1 MSATNLF
8 MDGIIAIPI
17 CILYLLF
24 IYRVLDVLTENIKAE
39 ERIKKYI
46 VMSFV
51 ISIVTIL
58 IAVYVF
64 GNKKIKNRSV
74 KFGLIIGAIFLII
87 NSLYNNWNNLQQD
100 AKLFI
105 FGGLFI
111 FGISLTYFR

>member
-24 IYRVLDVLTENIKAE
+24 IYRVLDILTENIKAE

-46 VMSFV
+46 SISFV
-51 ISIVTIL
+51 IGIVTIL
-58 IAVYVF
+58 IAIYVF

-74 KFGLIIGAIFLII
+74 KFGLIVGALFLIT
-87 NSLYNNWNNLQQD
+87 NSLYNNWDNLQQD
-100 AKLFI
+100 TKLFI
-105 FGGLFI
+105 FGGLFA
-111 FGISLTYFR
+111 FGIALSYFR

>member
-24 IYRVLDVLTENIKAE
+24 VYRVLDILTENIKAE

-58 IAVYVF
+58 IAIYVF

-74 KFGLIIGAIFLII
+74 KFGLIIGALFLII
-87 NSLYNNWNNLQQD
+87 NSLYNNWDNLQQD
-100 AKLFI
+100 TKLFI
-105 FGGLFI
+105 FGGLFA
-111 FGISLTYFR
+111 FGIALSYFR

>member
-1 MSATNLF
+1 MSATDLF

-24 IYRVLDVLTENIKAE
+24 IYRVLDILTENIKAE

-58 IAVYVF
+58 IAIYVF

-74 KFGLIIGAIFLII
+74 KLGLIVGALFLII
-87 NSLYNNWNNLQQD
+87 NSLYNNWDNLQQD
-100 AKLFI
+100 TKLLI
-105 FGGLFI
+105 FGGLFA
-111 FGISLTYFR
+111 FGIALSYFR

>member
-1 MSATNLF
+1 MSATDLF

-17 CILYLLF
+17 CVLYLLF
-24 IYRVLDVLTENIKAE
+24 IYRVLDILTENIKAE

-74 KFGLIIGAIFLII
+74 KFGLIIGALFLII
-87 NSLYNNWNNLQQD
+87 NSLYNNWDNLQQD
-100 AKLFI
+100 TKLFI

-111 FGISLTYFR
+111 LGIASSYFR